1 MVSEEKIFDRRQM
14 MAIAHT
20 GELKSGRVRVMVI
33 ATFNIIIY
41 RDVLFY
47 RWRNLEKTTDKLQV
61 TDKLYYIMLY
71 RVHLP
76 WAGFELT
83 SLVVIGTDGICSCK
97 PNYHTITATT
107 VPKKVEKYPWYI
119 RSVNTNLLISFF
131 NIKLIFTS
139 FFPVIGWWNK
149 I

>member
-1 MVSEEKIFDRRQM
+1 VVSEEKIFDRRQM

-76 WAGFELT
+76 
-83 SLVVIGTDGICSCK
+83 
-97 PNYHTITATT
+97 
-107 VPKKVEKYPWYI
+107 
-119 RSVNTNLLISFF
+119 
-131 NIKLIFTS
+131 
-139 FFPVIGWWNK
+139 
-149 I
+149 